1 MTPFQSMLLRAEFF
15 WRLTRVFFEPAAFLS
30 TLRQNLALATSLLPP
45 DSPTTTAT
53 SMSSPPSLHSSTT
66 LPTPSSSPSHPS
78 ALTRR
83 SPTSAATTETNTN
96 ENADT
101 DSLPLLTYSLAPTA
115 SEKYPALKLIADAL
129 AQRRQLSSSII
140 VFSGPFLAVA
150 VAVFGALFQYMYVP
164 SQGYGSIPLICTT
177 FAGIAMALLISVRWM
192 SGGYLALAEKI
203 NWEWLGDAEVVVA
216 EWGTP
221 GDMTVVGT
229 CVFEEEEVE
238 GKGGKGGKGRKRG
251 KRGVVKAWTVRLRER
266 GRGVGKGLLEEV
278 ARVGKER
285 GWEGMGVVEGGVFD
299 EKVLPGVYHRWFERR
314 MERARGLMQE
324 VWAEEAGAKR

>member
-1 MTPFQSMLLRAEFF
+1 
-15 WRLTRVFFEPAAFLS
+15 
-30 TLRQNLALATSLLPP
+30 
-45 DSPTTTAT
+45 
-53 SMSSPPSLHSSTT
+53 MSSPPSLHSSTT
-66 LPTPSSSPSHPS
+66 LPTPASSPSQPS
-78 ALTRR
+78 GLTPR
-83 SPTSAATTETNTN
+83 SPASAATTETNTN
-96 ENADT
+96 KNADA
-101 DSLPLLTYSLAPTA
+101 DADPLPLLTYSLAPTA

-150 VAVFGALFQYMYVP
+150 VAVFGALFQSMYVP

-192 SGGYLALAEKI
+192 SGGYLALAETI

-221 GDMTVVGT
+221 GDMAVVGT
-229 CVFEEEEVE
+229 CVFEEEEV
-238 GKGGKGGKGRKRG
+238 GGKGGKGRKKG

-285 GWEGMGVVEGGVFD
+285 GWEGIGVVEGGVFD

-314 MERARGLMQE
+314 MERARGLVQE
-324 VWAEEAGAKR
+324 VWAEEEGATK